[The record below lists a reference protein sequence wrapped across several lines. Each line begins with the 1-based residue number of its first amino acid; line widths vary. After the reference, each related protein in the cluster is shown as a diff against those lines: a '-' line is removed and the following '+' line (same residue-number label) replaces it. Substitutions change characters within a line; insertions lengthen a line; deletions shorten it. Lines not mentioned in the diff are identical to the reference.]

1 MHLIFFHLNLISIQL
16 KGIKNR
22 LERPHE
28 NHYMAIE
35 LIYFIDVVKS
45 NFFFVATFHH
55 VATKKCFANDIKD
68 FEMHDLKKSP

>member
-1 MHLIFFHLNLISIQL
+1 
-16 KGIKNR
+16 
-22 LERPHE
+22 
-28 NHYMAIE
+28 MAIE